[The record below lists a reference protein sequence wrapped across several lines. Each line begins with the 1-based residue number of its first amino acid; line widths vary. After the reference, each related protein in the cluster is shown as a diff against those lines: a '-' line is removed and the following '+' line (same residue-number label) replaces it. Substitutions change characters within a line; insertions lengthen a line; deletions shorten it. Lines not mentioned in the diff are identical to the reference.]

1 MTTLIADDRVHAP
14 TAQEAV
20 LLHERQFV
28 THCEHGAMTN
38 VKIRRTVVIVNIHVV
53 CGTGRRPI
61 KEQVADLIQGLGESI
76 VGVERHAV

>member
-53 CGTGRRPI
+53 CGPGRGVRHP
-61 KEQVADLIQGLGESI
+61 LGDPA
-76 VGVERHAV
+76 VGVEGHAV